1 MRSKL
6 LHRMNKRNEA
16 DKEKVAVASVPS
28 VFVGHQKQEAKKQE
42 PVKRS
47 TNTTGG
53 LIDPNVQLVE
63 DATTEFATRVI
74 TPETTKNRFE
84 RAVWIDEMFTIDAQL
99 RPTVGQVIRTKTSGQ
114 TTIESYFR
122 DYFSQSN
129 IPSLTITNLNYSVSQ
144 LSDTLYQNLAF
155 VKFHSDTGDVT
166 ACMSFIFELVE
177 GNFLIKLLHSS
188 PIYKEV
194 PSELVEQGDVFQYWA
209 LQKPYG
215 TL

>member
-6 LHRMNKRNEA
+6 LTRLNKRSHQQEQVVNTP
-16 DKEKVAVASVPS
+16 VPS
-28 VFVGHQKQEAKKQE
+28 VFVEPKKQEPKKQE
-42 PVKRS
+42 PVKRH
-47 TNTTGG
+47 TTGG
-53 LIDPNVQLVE
+53 LVDPNVQLVE

-84 RAVWIDEMFTIDAQL
+84 RAVWIDEMFTVDAQL

-114 TTIESYFR
+114 TTIEAYFR

-166 ACMSFIFELVE
+166 ACMSFIFELVD